1 MRSIAGRNLGPYAVT
16 PQSKTWVSNV
26 NESQQKNGSTGGA
39 GGRRLGLAPA
49 ASMALWMGVA
59 SWLGAALWSGVASAA
74 AAKAS
79 SDAIVKQLMTR
90 ELVGS
95 AGKEVL
101 MVTVEYLK
109 GGASLPH
116 RHNAQVFVYVLEG
129 KLRMQVEGSAAV
141 TLGAGETFYEGPED
155 IHTISANASRTKSAR
170 MLVFIIKDKGVP
182 VSSDAGPVTRP

>member
-1 MRSIAGRNLGPYAVT
+1 M
-16 PQSKTWVSNV
+16 VSNL
-26 NESQQKNGSTGGA
+26 NMPQQKNGSTEGA

-49 ASMALWMGVA
+49 ASIALWMGVA
-59 SWLGAALWSGVASAA
+59 SWPGAALWPGVASADA
-74 AAKAS
+74 ARAS
-79 SDAIVKQLMTR
+79 PDATVKELMTR
-90 ELVGS
+90 DLVGA

-129 KLRMQVEGSAAV
+129 NVRMQVQGSVAV
-141 TLGAGETFYEGPED
+141 TLGPGETFYEGPDD

-170 MLVFIIKDKGVP
+170 ILVFIVKDKGAP
-182 VSSDAGPVTRP
+182 VSSDAGPASRP

>member
-1 MRSIAGRNLGPYAVT
+1 MRSIEGRNLGPYAVT
-16 PQSKTWVSNV
+16 PQSKTWVANV
-26 NESQQKNGSTGGA
+26 NMPQQKNGSTEGA

-49 ASMALWMGVA
+49 ASIALWMGVA
-59 SWLGAALWSGVASAA
+59 SGFASAA

-79 SDAIVKQLMTR
+79 PDAIVQQLMVR

-129 KLRMQVEGSAAV
+129 KVRMQVEGSAAV
-141 TLGAGETFYEGPED
+141 TLGPGETFYESPED

-170 MLVFIIKDKGVP
+170 ILVFIIKDKGAP
-182 VSSDAGPVTRP
+182 VSSDAGPTRP